1 MSSGTVLLIFV
12 FTYFAALLVISWF
25 TSRNADNQ
33 SFFIGNKKSKWWLVA
48 FGMIGTS
55 LSGVTFISVPG
66 TVGKIAAGEFP
77 FGGFEYYMM
86 VIGFFLGYFIVAGI
100 LLPLYYRLNLTSIY
114 TYLGKRFN
122 VEAHKIGSVFFIVSR
137 AIGATARL
145 YLVVNI
151 LQIFLL
157 ENLGIPFWAT
167 TAVLLL
173 MILLYTFEGGV
184 KTIVI
189 TDTLQTTFMVF
200 SLIACIVY
208 ILSQLDFSFGE
219 AVAVLQQKQ
228 YTHLINTDINSK
240 TFFLKTLLGGMF
252 ITIAMTGL
260 DQEMMQK
267 NISVDNVKN
276 SQKNMKTFAFSLLFV
291 NLAFLFLG
299 GLLYLFALQNG
310 AEYGADGTF
319 GFKNSAGEI
328 NNIVGDDLF
337 PALSLQG
344 YFPLAISV
352 IFIIGLVS
360 ALFPSA
366 DGALTA
372 ITSSYCVDLLNLN
385 DNKTKTEKQK
395 KRTRMKVHLV
405 FAVVFFILI
414 MIFKQINDKS
424 IVYLIMEVAGYTYG
438 PLLGLFAFGILTKHQ
453 ITKKYAILA
462 VTLSAP
468 VLTYFI
474 NFFITKFTNYKIGV
488 ELIILNGLLAFI
500 GLWLVRETGKL
511 NTTNFKILK
520 IFLRLFKLLNQ

>member
-1 MSSGTVLLIFV
+1 MSTSTILLLFV
-12 FTYFAALLVISWF
+12 FIYFVGLLVISYF
-25 TSRNADNQ
+25 TSRNSDNQ

-66 TVGKIAAGEFP
+66 TVGKMLGENQ

-86 VIGFFLGYFIVAGI
+86 VVGFFLGYFIVAGV
-100 LLPLYYRLNLTSIY
+100 LLPLYYKMNLTSIY

-122 VEAHKIGSVFFIVSR
+122 VEAHKIGSIFFIISR

-157 ENLGIPFWAT
+157 EPLGIPFWVT
-167 TAVLLL
+167 SFILLL

-189 TDTLQTTFMVF
+189 TDTLQTSFMII
-200 SLIACIVY
+200 SLVACIIY
-208 ILSQLDFSFGE
+208 ILSNLNLSFGE
-219 AVAVLQQKQ
+219 AYTILEQKN
-228 YTHLINTDINSK
+228 YTHLINTDVNSK
-240 TFFLKTLLGGMF
+240 TYFLKTLLGGMF

-276 SQKNMKTFAFSLLFV
+276 SKKNMLTFAVTLLFV

-299 GLLYLFALQNG
+299 GLLYLFAMQNG
-310 AEYGADGTF
+310 ATYETLTQVLNGQESISHVF
-319 GFKNSAGEI
+319 GFKDSAG
-328 NNIVGDDLF
+328 NVSNIMGDDLF
-337 PALSLQG
+337 PALSLNG
-344 YFPLAISV
+344 YFPLIISV
-352 IFIIGLVS
+352 IFIIGLIS

-372 ITSSYCVDLLNLN
+372 VTSSFCVDLLNIN
-385 DNKTKTEKQK
+385 EDQTKTEKQK
-395 KRTRMKVHLV
+395 KVLRMKVHLT
-405 FAVVFFILI
+405 FAVIFFILI
-414 MIFKQINDKS
+414 MIFKAINDKS

-438 PLLGLFAFGILTKHQ
+438 PLLGLFAFGILTKFQ
-453 ITKKYAILA
+453 IERKYGILM
-462 VTLSAP
+462 VTLIAP
-468 VLTYFI
+468 ILTYVI
-474 NFFITKFTNYKIGV
+474 NYLFTHYSDYKIGV
-488 ELIILNGLLAFI
+488 ELIILNGLLTFI
-500 GLWLVRETGKL
+500 GLWLIRK
-511 NTTNFKILK
+511 K
-520 IFLRLFKLLNQ
+520 

>member
-1 MSSGTVLLIFV
+1 MPTGLLFSIIIAYFFLLLFV
-12 FTYFAALLVISWF
+12 AWRVGKNS
-25 TSRNADNQ
+25 NNE
-33 SFFIGNKKSKWWLVA
+33 SFFIGNRKSKWWLVA

-66 TVGKIAAGEFP
+66 TVGKMTGGQYP

-86 VIGFFLGYFIVAGI
+86 VVGFFLGYFIVAGI
-100 LLPLYYRLNLTSIY
+100 LLPLYYRMNLTSIY

-157 ENLGIPFWAT
+157 KQLGVPFWITA
-167 TAVLLL
+167 AVLLL

-189 TDTLQTTFMVF
+189 TDTLQTSFMII
-200 SLIACIVY
+200 SLVACIVY
-208 ILSQLDFSFGE
+208 ILSQLHFSLPE
-219 AVAVLQQKQ
+219 AYSVLQQKQ
-228 YTHLINTDINSK
+228 FMHLLNTDINSK
-240 TFFLKTLLGGMF
+240 NFFLKTLFGGMF

-276 SQKNMKTFAFSLLFV
+276 SKKNMLTFAFTLLIV

-299 GLLYLFALQNG
+299 GLLYLFALQKG
-310 AEYGADGTF
+310 AEYGQLHEMIAGKESISNIF
-319 GFKNSAGEI
+319 GFKNAAGQI
-328 NNIVGDDLF
+328 GNVMGDDLF

-344 YFPLAISV
+344 YFPMTISV

-372 ITSSYCVDLLNLN
+372 VTSSYCVDLLNLN
-385 DNKTKTEKQK
+385 ENKTKTEKQK
-395 KRTRMKVHLV
+395 KSLRMKIHLV
-405 FAVVFFILI
+405 FAIVFFMLI
-414 MIFKQINDKS
+414 MIFKAINDKS

-438 PLLGLFAFGILTKHQ
+438 PLLGLFAFGILTKRQ
-453 ITKKYAILA
+453 ITKKYAILV
-462 VTLSAP
+462 VTLLAP
-468 VLTYFI
+468 VFTYFV
-474 NFFITKFTNYKIGV
+474 NFFATQFTNYRIGT
-488 ELIILNGLLAFI
+488 ELIILNGLLTFI
-500 GLWLVRETGKL
+500 GLWMISKKSPNLDL
-511 NTTNFKILK
+511 
-520 IFLRLFKLLNQ
+520 